1 MAELGQFRPLSAG
14 DSALII
20 ELGGTIDTS
29 LSRRAFSLHSA
40 IMKSPPVGFVASQ
53 PTFRSVTVHFDP
65 LVTDPDAMF
74 KAISRLQ
81 VSELAAS
88 AKDTKKWR
96 IPVCYDEAMSLDLE
110 AVAEQTNLTPKEYAR
125 RHAAGDYVV
134 YMLGGFPGY
143 PFIGDLHEELRV
155 PRLRQPRTNVPS
167 GSIAVTGQFTAIY
180 PRATPGGWSIVGR
193 TPIEIFDALKESP
206 ALFSPG
212 DRISFI
218 SIEQDEFNRI
228 LSKTTSG
235 EIDLQTFVESA

>member
-1 MAELGQFRPLSAG
+1 M
-14 DSALII
+14 
-20 ELGGTIDTS
+20 S

-40 IMKSPPVGFVASQ
+40 IMKNPPAGFVASQ

-81 VSELAAS
+81 VSDLAAS
-88 AKDTKKWR
+88 AKSIKRWR
-96 IPVCYDEAMSLDLE
+96 IPVCYHEAMGLDLE
-110 AVAEQTNLTPKEYAR
+110 AVATQTSLTPIEYAR
-125 RHAAGDYVV
+125 RHAAGDYAV

-143 PFIGDLHEELRV
+143 PFMGDLDEKLRV
-155 PRLRQPRTNVPS
+155 PRLKQPRTSVPS
-167 GSIAVTGQFTAIY
+167 GSVAVTGQFTAIY

-193 TPIEIFDALKESP
+193 TPIEIFNALNESP

-212 DRISFI
+212 DRISFV

-228 LSKTTSG
+228 LSRTTSG
-235 EIDLQTFVESA
+235 EIDLQTFADCAR